1 MTTLT
6 PAEAKARAARILAA
20 LKPTVSD
27 WTTAVLDQAVLHLAD
42 SGAPFG
48 MNDIR
53 LIVPEDECRKAGLYF
68 AALTGHDALNPNDP
82 QLLRKVDEET
92 SINPRA
98 HGKKVNVYVLT
109 RAGRKFLEERQA
121 ARIEQRKAA
130 AA

>member
-1 MTTLT
+1 MTHTMT
-6 PAEAKARAARILAA
+6 PAQAKARADRILAT
-20 LKPTVSD
+20 LQPTVSD

-53 LIVPEDECRKAGLYF
+53 LIAPEDECRKAGVYF
-68 AALTGHDALNPNDP
+68 AALTGHDALHPELP
-82 QLLRKVDEET
+82 QLLRTVGEEP
-92 SINPRA
+92 SINPKA

-109 RAGRKFLEERQA
+109 RAGRQFIEERQA

-130 AA
+130 